1 MGSNEAGER
10 RAGKEEALPRFPDG
24 LIHHMQVQ
32 THLPVLVT
40 VQKCEITS
48 VRTWEHTY
56 SGDTRKSTL
65 T

>member
-40 VQKCEITS
+40 VQRCEIIL
-48 VRTWEHTY
+48 VRT
-56 SGDTRKSTL
+56 L
-65 T
+65 TVDQH